1 MMDTDTTPMITPSE
15 VIEHIFCPRFTY
27 FMNVLMIPQFEDRRY
42 KVLKGR
48 KVHKHREEEN
58 TEYLRRRIGAVAKE
72 RQVYL
77 ASPKLRVR
85 GIVDEVLTL
94 EDGTMAAL
102 DYKYTPYREKAF
114 KTHQIQVTLYGLLI
128 RATYERPVHRGYVAY
143 IREGSRLIEVPLT
156 EAAEQEALKGVAEVF
171 DIIRT
176 GRMPRRTRNRMQ
188 CADCCYKNICV

>member
-58 TEYLRRRIGAVAKE
+58 TEYLRRRIGAVEKE

-77 ASPKLRVR
+77 PSPKLRVR
-85 GIVDEVLTL
+85 GSVDEVLTL

-114 KTHQIQVTLYGLLI
+114 KPIIGYTNFNGFQIIQY
-128 RATYERPVHRGYVAY
+128 
-143 IREGSRLIEVPLT
+143 
-156 EAAEQEALKGVAEVF
+156 
-171 DIIRT
+171 
-176 GRMPRRTRNRMQ
+176 N
-188 CADCCYKNICV
+188 